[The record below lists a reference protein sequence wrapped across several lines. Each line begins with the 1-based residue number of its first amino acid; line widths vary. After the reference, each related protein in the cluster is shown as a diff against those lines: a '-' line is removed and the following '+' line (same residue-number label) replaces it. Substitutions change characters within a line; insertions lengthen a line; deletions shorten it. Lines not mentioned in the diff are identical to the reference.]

1 MQRCGTWMPTTW
13 HRFYDRTFFGEHHSV
28 ASSVPRRGGCGSP
41 SPWIFR
47 VSFVFKASNFKIRA
61 SSQPPTFLNETLA
74 PLMILVVFLVF
85 LRFEDFVY
93 TLGRK
98 EGMLASYKSVSTS
111 DLASLASCRTW
122 EGKKIPI
129 FIIISSYF
137 MLWIPLKECYWSF
150 GQRWNLRLV
159 CDHLLALFDGK
170 SVKSGSPLFHS

>member
-1 MQRCGTWMPTTW
+1 M
-13 HRFYDRTFFGEHHSV
+13 S
-28 ASSVPRRGGCGSP
+28 RRGGCCIP
-41 SPWIFR
+41 SPWFLGFLPYLR
-47 VSFVFKASNFKIRA
+47 PVNSRLGNPL
-61 SSQPPTFLNETLA
+61 QPPTFQNET
-74 PLMILVVFLVF
+74 PTTFKWFLLYLWCSWGLKPWF
-85 LRFEDFVY
+85 SFWEEEKFV
-93 TLGRK
+93 
-98 EGMLASYKSVSTS
+98 LASWKSVSTS